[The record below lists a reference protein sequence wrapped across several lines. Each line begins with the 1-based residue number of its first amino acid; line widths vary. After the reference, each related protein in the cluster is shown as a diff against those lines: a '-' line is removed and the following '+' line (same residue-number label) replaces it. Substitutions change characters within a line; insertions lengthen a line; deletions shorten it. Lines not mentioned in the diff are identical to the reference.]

1 MDGLIEFIIEA
12 KKSSYAT
19 QGDTQSVTPLLPG
32 TKQLEYSSGNYFYRD
47 IYVGML
53 NFAGQEIVCLKEK
66 PIWSMSY
73 AGGLLPAADKSEVMN
88 IYSALREA
96 LRLVS
101 IENPFRGPK
110 EYSNAPYSY
119 TNITNGTLNKFNGH
133 EVISSGQCNVYELFY
148 SGGMVI

>member
-1 MDGLIEFIIEA
+1 MDGLIKFIVEA

-73 AGGLLPAADKSEVMN
+73 AGGLLPVADKSQVMN
-88 IYSALREA
+88 IYSVLREA
-96 LRLVS
+96 LRLICAGS
-101 IENPFRGPK
+101 PFRGPK
-110 EYSNAPYSY
+110 NYSNAPYSY
-119 TNITNGTLNKFNGH
+119 TNITSGTLNHFNGH
-133 EVISSGQCNVYELFY
+133 ELIFHNQVSVYELFY
-148 SGGMVI
+148 SGGMIV